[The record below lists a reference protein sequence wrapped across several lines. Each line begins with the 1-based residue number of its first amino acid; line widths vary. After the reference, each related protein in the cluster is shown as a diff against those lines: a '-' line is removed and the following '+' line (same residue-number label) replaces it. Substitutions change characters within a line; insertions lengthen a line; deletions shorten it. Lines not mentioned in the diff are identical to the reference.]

1 MGEIIPLSARASMV
15 AFPDQS
21 PMANDYGVEPPAWAR
36 PTVDICGA
44 YEGFAVLIRGKR
56 YRVFKTLTNASRVA
70 SALMSLH
77 ALGCLDDVV
86 LPQSPEAPCA

>member
-1 MGEIIPLSARASMV
+1 MGDVITLPRASMV

-21 PMANDYGVEPPAWAR
+21 PMANDYGVEPLPCER
-36 PTVDICGA
+36 PTVDITGA
-44 YEGFAVLIRGKR
+44 LDGFAVLIRGKR

-77 ALGCLDDVV
+77 ALGCLDDVT